1 MKAFLAVMAM
11 VAALAGAVAAAE
23 RPAFR
28 GAIGEFIAA
37 DPPRPAP
44 PVAFQD
50 ATGADRS
57 FADFRGKVLVVNL
70 WATWCAP
77 CIRELPAI
85 DRLRRKV
92 AAEGVVVLAISSDR
106 GGARQVEPFLRKH
119 GVEGLGLW
127 LDPKGAVPRA
137 FGARGLPT
145 TIVIDREGRE
155 VGRLEGDA
163 EWDGEAAL
171 ALLRHYLGP

>member
-1 MKAFLAVMAM
+1 MMALLAMAT
-11 VAALAGAVAAAE
+11 ATAAAAA
-23 RPAFR
+23 PAFR
-28 GAIGEFIAA
+28 GAVGEFIAA

-44 PVAFQD
+44 TVAFQD
-50 ATGADRS
+50 AGGRELG
-57 FADFRGKVLVVNL
+57 FADFRGKVVVVNL

-77 CIRELPAI
+77 CVREMPALE
-85 DRLRRKV
+85 RLRQKL
-92 AAEGVVVLAISSDR
+92 AGSEAVVLAISSDR
-106 GGARQVEPFLRKH
+106 GGARQVEPFLKKH
-119 GVEGLGLW
+119 GVEGLGVW

-145 TIVIDREGRE
+145 TIILDREGRE

-171 ALLRHYLGP
+171 ALVRHYLK

>member
-1 MKAFLAVMAM
+1 MKRFLAMMAL
-11 VAALAGAVAAAE
+11 LAMATATAAAAA
-23 RPAFR
+23 PAFR
-28 GAIGEFIAA
+28 GAVGEFIAA

-44 PVAFQD
+44 TVVFQD
-50 ATGADRS
+50 AGGRELG
-57 FADFRGKVLVVNL
+57 FADFRGKVVVVNL

-77 CIRELPAI
+77 CVREMPALE
-85 DRLRRKV
+85 RLRQKL
-92 AAEGVVVLAISSDR
+92 AGSEAVVLAISSDR
-106 GGARQVEPFLRKH
+106 GGARQVEPFLKKH
-119 GVEGLGLW
+119 GVEGLGVW

-145 TIVIDREGRE
+145 TIILDREGRE

-171 ALLRHYLGP
+171 ALVRHYLK